1 MKKLNKCSSTPNK
14 LLRTYQSINNKIKKN
29 PLKKCV
35 YIYISI
41 YIQNKYISFRGAYFS
56 TSCFSVQPRAAGQEQ
71 SHGFWLFCS
80 FQIPSSFRFC
90 YLHLLLQLLLT
101 VNNSFCSS
109 HSALI
114 LLVTNCH
121 GKGAGLRD
129 FWVTTTQDGKSRRRS
144 MSGIGL
150 PPGRETSRGKCSEIT
165 CKV

>member
-1 MKKLNKCSSTPNK
+1 MYIYIL
-14 LLRTYQSINNKIKKN
+14 
-29 PLKKCV
+29 V
-35 YIYISI
+35 YIYRTNISASEEL
-41 YIQNKYISFRGAYFS
+41 ISPHLAFQYSPEQQGKNSRMVSGYF
-56 TSCFSVQPRAAGQEQ
+56 A
-71 SHGFWLFCS
+71 LFK
-80 FQIPSSFRFC
+80 FLPPSDC